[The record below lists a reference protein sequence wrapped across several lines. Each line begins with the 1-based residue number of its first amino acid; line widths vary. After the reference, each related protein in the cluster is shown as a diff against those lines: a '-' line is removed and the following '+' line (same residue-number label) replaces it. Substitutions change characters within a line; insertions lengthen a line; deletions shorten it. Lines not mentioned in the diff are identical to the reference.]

1 MNYNNS
7 HHQTWTP
14 LSSVVLEAIKVFNLL
29 VPGEINR
36 VQADLICNKS
46 VPVRFL
52 EIFKGRQVIK
62 LNSLHS
68 PLINFFA
75 ETRSKA
81 TRLTLSARCS
91 YLLLGLDETR
101 PD

>member
-68 PLINFFA
+68 PLINFFCRDSQQSQPA
-75 ETRSKA
+75 YTVSPLQL
-81 TRLTLSARCS
+81 LTAW
-91 YLLLGLDETR
+91 T
-101 PD
+101 

>member
-81 TRLTLSARCS
+81 NRLTLSARCS